1 MPTQNDNTK
10 DEKWSACWCEHGGRT
25 EADVVREDSV
35 GTRAWA
41 GLEGCVEVTSWSRCG
56 WRSRSTGR
64 EEGGTQAWSRTVRD
78 SNKLW
83 LSSTGEEQWEIGKV
97 VCQNTEI
104 PEHQASDRETWNNC
118 KWEVVGGSLVG
129 RISLASVAAPAAS

>member
-1 MPTQNDNTK
+1 M
-10 DEKWSACWCEHGGRT
+10 
-25 EADVVREDSV
+25 VREDSV

-83 LSSTGEEQWEIGKV
+83 LSGTGEEQWEIGKV
-97 VCQNTEI
+97 VCQNTET

-129 RISLASVAAPAAS
+129 RISLTGQCRSTCSELDRERQRPLNHHSSEWS

>member
-1 MPTQNDNTK
+1 M
-10 DEKWSACWCEHGGRT
+10 
-25 EADVVREDSV
+25 VREDSV

-97 VCQNTEI
+97 RIQRLLNTRPVTGKHGI
-104 PEHQASDRETWNNC
+104 TVNG
-118 KWEVVGGSLVG
+118 KWLGAVWWEGFL
-129 RISLASVAAPAAS
+129 